1 MRDLT
6 VASAL
11 LSLADLAA
19 VHGSVRAAL
28 TEWPERAP
36 DDLRPT
42 LERLSARLRLGAP
55 ISHAL
60 GSLRSTMGPEGDLLK
75 AIVKLHLATGTALPP
90 LLRAIAERIG
100 TRVETERRLAAGLA
114 GVRASARLVAALPVV
129 CIALLPLERS
139 ALSDP
144 IGIALIGAGSAMGA
158 VGFVWMRRAVP
169 NLAVLDDPIGDMA
182 ELVAAALRV
191 GTPIG
196 AAFELAARGPL
207 GYHRPYVE
215 RALRLARLGSRWHAA
230 LALTNHAPL
239 EELAGVV
246 KRASGMGTPLAPALD
261 VWVGARRT
269 TAAGDLER
277 SLKRAPVRMIP
288 PLTLCVLPAFI
299 LLGLGPFVRDLVRIV

>member
-1 MRDLT
+1 
-6 VASAL
+6 
-11 LSLADLAA
+11 
-19 VHGSVRAAL
+19 
-28 TEWPERAP
+28 
-36 DDLRPT
+36 
-42 LERLSARLRLGAP
+42 
-55 ISHAL
+55 
-60 GSLRSTMGPEGDLLK
+60 MGPEGDLLT
-75 AIVKLHLATGTALPP
+75 AIVKLHLSTGTALPP

-129 CIALLPLERS
+129 CVALLPLERS

-144 IGIALIGAGSAMGA
+144 IGIALIGAGSAIGA
-158 VGFVWMRRAVP
+158 VGFVWMRRTVP
-169 NLAVLDDPIGDMA
+169 SLAVLDDPIGDMA
-182 ELVAAALRV
+182 QLIAAAVRA

-207 GYHRPYVE
+207 GHHRPYVE

-239 EELAGVV
+239 EELASVV
-246 KRASGMGTPLAPALD
+246 KRTSGMGTPLAPALD
-261 VWVGARRT
+261 AWVGARRT
-269 TAAGDLER
+269 IAAGELER